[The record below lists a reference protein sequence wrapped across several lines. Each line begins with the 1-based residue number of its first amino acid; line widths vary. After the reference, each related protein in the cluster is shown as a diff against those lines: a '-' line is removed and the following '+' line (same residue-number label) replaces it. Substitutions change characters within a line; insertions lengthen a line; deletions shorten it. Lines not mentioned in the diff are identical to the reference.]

1 MPKNIVTF
9 VIISKRVAAKNSV
22 SKNLMNEVNSIE
34 KEYKFVNSKLDNLD
48 ESTINIIKSKTDK
61 IFESLADSN
70 TANKFK
76 FYPLSIISKLNNSNN
91 RICIEYA
98 NQLADKYCSRV
109 LPYISEIN
117 YVLEFISDF
126 ALSDKQKEKILKE
139 SGTYLACDRIVD
151 RKSVV

>member
-9 VIISKRVAAKNSV
+9 GIISKRVAAKNSV

-117 YVLEFISDF
+117 YVLECISDF
-126 ALSDKQKEKILKE
+126 ALSDNKKRR
-139 SGTYLACDRIVD
+139 Y
-151 RKSVV
+151 